1 MDSLSFY
8 QMQIINVLLF
18 KQSARFRELN
28 LTHIPTD
35 HLNYHIK
42 TLLSEGFVEKNTSQ
56 QYLLTEKGKRYAE
69 RLDTFN
75 AKIEEQPS
83 SIVSAIVSR
92 KEKGKLLYLIHQR
105 KKHPFYDHIGFP
117 GGKVKREEFPSEAAL
132 RELEEETGITGSL
145 PELKVVKQI
154 QKKDARTK
162 KLFSSY
168 SIYYFM
174 IQYKGG
180 EIRDMVEGANFWMT
194 EKDIRNAPLKLE
206 HDFSN
211 LPFFTAAGIHYVE
224 ETLEYEV
231 I

>member
-8 QMQIINVLLF
+8 QMQIINILLF

-42 TLLSEGFVEKNTSQ
+42 TLLNEGFVEKKADQ
-56 QYLLTEKGKRYAE
+56 QYCLTEKGKRYAE

-83 SIVSAIVSR
+83 SIVSAIVT
-92 KEKGKLLYLIHQR
+92 KQDKDKLLYLIHQR

-117 GGKVKREEFPSEAAL
+117 GGKIKREEFPSEAAM
-132 RELEEETGITGSL
+132 RELIEETGITGDHTKL
-145 PELKVVKQI
+145 RVVKQI

-168 SIYYFM
+168 SIYYFTVRY
-174 IQYKGG
+174 QAG
-180 EIRDMVEGANFWMT
+180 EIKDMIEGTNFWMS
-194 EKDIRNAPLKLE
+194 EDDIRNAPLRLE
-206 HDFSN
+206 HDFSI
-211 LPFFTAAGIHYVE
+211 LPLLTEPGIQYVE
-224 ETLEYEV
+224 ETLEYTM